1 MRLKKSLS
9 NLSHQVATLLLA
21 GAVAAPSWAERI
33 RFVSVIAPTAEAKLV
48 FADGSNRTLSLVQ
61 REGMTSGAGP
71 LASAIMQEWGMHD
84 IVPAQGGADGAGY
97 LVFTLANGDKAYL
110 KYQWHAIQVVQDG
123 KARNLF
129 DGHWG
134 VVGSTGKLVGLQGI
148 GTLYITP
155 VSATGR
161 QWTFEGELVLNQA
174 ITGEKTQP

>member
-84 IVPAQGGADGAGY
+84 IVRP
-97 LVFTLANGDKAYL
+97 K
-110 KYQWHAIQVVQDG
+110 VVRTVPDILSSLWQM
-123 KARNLF
+123 
-129 DGHWG
+129 
-134 VVGSTGKLVGLQGI
+134 GI
-148 GTLYITP
+148 RLI
-155 VSATGR
+155 
-161 QWTFEGELVLNQA
+161 
-174 ITGEKTQP
+174 